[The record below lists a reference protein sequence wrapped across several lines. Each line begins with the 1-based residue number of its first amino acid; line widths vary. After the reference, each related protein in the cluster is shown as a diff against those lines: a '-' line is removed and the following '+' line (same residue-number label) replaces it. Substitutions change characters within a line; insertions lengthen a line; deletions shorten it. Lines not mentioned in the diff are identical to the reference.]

1 MPNVWAPTIEVKGV
15 KPDATGDAHIPAR
28 NWLDGVYE
36 VNKEKIK
43 YPTFQGSSYSMN
55 YTSINDANNISRA
68 LIENGN
74 IYGLSAA
81 DTDSHLM
88 KK

>member
-1 MPNVWAPTIEVKGV
+1 MYGHKKQEVQGV
-15 KPDATGDAHIPAR
+15 NPDATGDGSIPAR

-55 YTSINDANNISRA
+55 YITINDANNISRA
-68 LIENGN
+68 LTEEGN
-74 IYGLSAA
+74 IYGLSN